1 MSFRI
6 ATSTIFSNG
15 TARIGDLTSD
25 LSKIQ
30 QQLST
35 GKKIISPSDDPLGAQ
50 QALDLSAGQGQNT
63 QLTANRTSA
72 RNALQEEDT
81 SLSSLTNLM
90 QDIRSN
96 AIAAGSGAL
105 DDASRKDIATQ
116 LQNQLEQLVSLA
128 NSQGSTGNYLFSGY
142 RDRTQPFTGS
152 GGAVQYVGDTGD
164 KALQVGANRQL
175 AVGDSGDAIF
185 MNIPATGVNTT
196 SASGGMAVSSL
207 TVVDASKITGHNYD
221 IVFSSGN
228 YSVYDATLDPSHSGT
243 ALASAAYTPGQPIT
257 FDGLQLTP
265 SGTPTGSGDSIS
277 IKPQPTQSVFKTVS
291 DLIGALQSGTSAP
304 NGSSQLTQNLSLATS
319 NLDHALD
326 NLLTVRASVGSR
338 MKELDNL
345 DDFGSARDLNYSQEL
360 SAVQDVD
367 YVKAISAFTQKQTT
381 LQAAQQSFVK
391 VTGLSLFNYL

>member
-15 TARIGDLTSD
+15 TSRIGDLTSD

-81 SLSSLTNLM
+81 SLSSVTSLM
-90 QDIRSN
+90 QDIRDN

-152 GGAVQYVGDTGD
+152 GGAVQYVGDAGD

-221 IVFSSGN
+221 IVFSGGN
-228 YSVYDATLDPSHSGT
+228 YSVYDSTLDPSHSGT
-243 ALASAAYTPGQPIT
+243 ALVNAAYAPGQPIT

-265 SGTPTGSGDSIS
+265 TGTPGSGASIS
-277 IKPQPTQSVFKTVS
+277 IKPQPTQSLFKTVS
-291 DLIGALQSGTSAP
+291 DLIGALQAGTSAP

-319 NLDHALD
+319 NIDHALD

-360 SAVQDVD
+360 SSVQDVD
-367 YVKAISAFTQKQTT
+367 YVKAISAFTQKQST
-381 LQAAQQSFVK
+381 LQAAQQSFVQTTK
-391 VTGLSLFNYL
+391 LSLFNYL